1 MVVDGAM
8 VLVIAFG
15 WLAFIWIVVIYGSGF
30 FGERMQ
36 TLESDGARSVSGTR
50 IVLRTDE
57 ARQGVTGHNVR
68 YVLIFGLVGAV
79 VGLTVIGILFAH

>member
-1 MVVDGAM
+1 MLHRATLRVHRR
-8 VLVIAFG
+8 
-15 WLAFIWIVVIYGSGF
+15 S
-30 FGERMQ
+30 EQMQ
-36 TLESDGARSVSGTR
+36 TLERDGARSVSNTP

-79 VGLTVIGILFAH
+79 VGLTVVGILFAHGVLGVSRL